1 FITGKPG
8 TGKTTILTK
17 IIKTLRDRGYQIGG
31 MVSREAR
38 EGGRR
43 VGFKV
48 RDLTRGREGW
58 LAHVKYD
65 QGPRVGKYRVN
76 LKDLE
81 EVGVEAIGDA
91 VEQKK
96 VIAIDEI
103 GPMELYSNRFKEEVR
118 RAMNSGKPLI
128 GTIHW
133 RARDELIEEIK
144 VRKDSEITEVTYE
157 NRDKL
162 SGVLV
167 DRVVKFLER
176 QT

>member
-1 FITGKPG
+1 MEKRLWFITGKPG
-8 TGKTTILTK
+8 TGKTTVLTK
-17 IIKTLRDRGYQIGG
+17 ITKTLRGRGYKVGG

-38 EGGRR
+38 EDGRR

-48 RDLTRGREGW
+48 RNLTSGESGW

-76 LKDLE
+76 LEDLE
-81 EVGVEAIGDA
+81 DVGAKAIGDA
-91 VEQKK
+91 VEQAR

-103 GPMELYSNRFKEEVR
+103 GPMELYSKRFKEKVR
-118 RAMNSGKPLI
+118 EAMNSGKPVI

-133 RARDELIEEIK
+133 KARDELIKEIK
-144 VRKDSEITEVTYE
+144 VRKDSKITEVTYE

-162 SGVLV
+162 PENLV
-167 DRVVKFLER
+167 DKVV
-176 QT
+176 